1 MKGSNRKKK
10 NYLVILLIVFLLALA
25 VGYAAFS
32 DTLLI
37 DGTASANGT
46 FDMQFDS
53 CTVTGKV
60 GVTTA
65 TGVISEDKDTLT
77 VTVTDLAYPGAGA
90 QFDVVIKNVGTIPAK
105 IKAVTPTNITGST
118 NIKISGLDAIDES
131 HDSIPANGTCNLSFT
146 VQWDAASTAE
156 LTEAEKEGIDF
167 DLEIEYEQ
175 DTSATFEG
183 SASHTDA
190 NATV

>member
-10 NYLVILLIVFLLALA
+10 NYLVVLLIVFLLALA

-46 FDMQFDS
+46 FDMIFES

-65 TGVISEDKDTLT
+65 EGVISDDKDTLT

-90 QFDVVIKNVGTIPAK
+90 QFDVVIKNNGTIPAK
-105 IKAVTPTNITGST
+105 IKSVNPVGIEGST
-118 NIKISGLDAIDES
+118 NIKITGLDAITTA
-131 HDSIPANGTCNLSFT
+131 HPSIAANGTCNLSFT
-146 VQWDAASTAE
+146 VEWDAESTAE
-156 LTEAEKEGIDF
+156 LTEEEKAGIDF

-175 DTSATFEG
+175 DTTATFEG
-183 SASHTDA
+183 SASHADA
-190 NATV
+190 